1 MLWRI
6 TAPTLIIAGTK
17 DFSFSTVHEHKK
29 HIPQSELRIIEGAGH
44 GVPIEAPAEY
54 DRHTIEFLSSIGLFP
69 GRA

>member
-1 MLWRI
+1 
-6 TAPTLIIAGTK
+6 
-17 DFSFSTVHEHKK
+17 VHEHKK

-54 DRHTIEFLSSIGLFP
+54 DRACIEYLSSIGLFP